1 MEITRKL
8 YKISAGLIIGY
19 FLICCF
25 FNAVPKLPVAIVSL
39 LSPMSLPDKLPTG
52 MMLLSIAT
60 YSPCLLFA
68 AMALISLKSSIEN
81 AKARLCISGGFLLAS
96 VILARLLSFA
106 ANSAGARL
114 GVENIAVMSV
124 ISTVISFF
132 SLISTAGTIILFCAL
147 SIETYE
153 YTRQTRIQG
162 S

>member
-96 VILARLLSFA
+96 VILVRLLSIA
-106 ANSAGARL
+106 ASSAISRA
-114 GVENIAVMSV
+114 ENAALMSV
-124 ISTVISFF
+124 ISVVTNFF
-132 SLISTAGTIILFCAL
+132 SLIYTAGMIILFCAL